1 MLQFFGELYQLLVN
15 LGDVNQWSRFILFV
29 GGANTVY
36 LVMFAVIFCE
46 TGLVIM
52 PFLPGDSLLFAIG
65 AIGATLPPDPVTG
78 NPVFD
83 YRIAAGLLVVAA
95 LLGDNVNYWIG
106 RKLGPKI
113 FSKEA
118 DAVAHGQKPS
128 LFVRLLN
135 KKHLHKTELF
145 FQKHGAKAV
154 MFARFVVI
162 IRTFTPFVAG
172 MGKMNYAKFLG
183 YSVLGA
189 LLWVGICVGAGRLL
203 GGFQL
208 VKDHFELIILAI
220 LFAAFVPI
228 VGKLLYKWLRGSS
241 AAKAATTP
249 AA

>member
-1 MLQFFGELYQLLVN
+1 MQFFSELYHLLVN
-15 LGDVNQWSRFILFV
+15 LGKVEQWTQFIEFV

-36 LVMFAVIFCE
+36 LVMFCVIFCE

-65 AIGATLPPDPVTG
+65 AIGSQIE
-78 NPVFD
+78 VFD
-83 YRIAAGLLVVAA
+83 YRVAAGLLVIAA

-113 FSKEA
+113 FSREA
-118 DAVAHGQKPS
+118 EVVAHGGKPS
-128 LFVRLLN
+128 LFARLLN

-145 FQKHGAKAV
+145 FEKHGAKAV

-183 YSVLGA
+183 YSILGA
-189 LLWVGICVGAGRLL
+189 VLWVGICVGL
-203 GGFQL
+203 GVWLGQREF
-208 VKDHFELIILAI
+208 VKAHFELIILAI
-220 LFAAFVPI
+220 LFAAFVPF
-228 VGKLLYKWLRGSS
+228 VGKLLYKWIRGLFVRD
-241 AAKAATTP
+241 AAAP
-249 AA
+249 V